1 MKTVFNKSEVAHVWA
16 QQNQDHGRTSSDNF
30 SFHGPKIYSY
40 STCMGWFVQPG
51 VVILDDAHYSVTTSR
66 HQQLIKQALHSRIQK
81 IFVPGADPSDSLLR
95 NANKCVGKA
104 ISLLETVAT
113 RKVRAYGKVSYT
125 LREALEYTDAV
136 RELAN
141 VEDDLKQ
148 RAQIESLYYGMDRL
162 MVALSVLLDELRCDG
177 TKQVTKAAAEAL
189 LLAIK
194 TYNAQ
199 AHAASLDERFAQF
212 IVDLKETE
220 ARDPIAATLRAWL
233 ALDDAGSLYNR
244 ITGQQQK
251 LWRARVKRM
260 QVKHVKVA
268 LASIVEPASKYPNID
283 TLEHKQRVLACFSE
297 HMWATG
303 LFEKAAN
310 ALDAYRTVVVTRGV
324 DELLATGAED
334 TQFGYGRM
342 PRSEQLAIAAKGYPE
357 LEQAVASAV
366 AELHR
371 RKLEAN
377 AEKIAKWRA
386 GEDTY
391 LPHELDT
398 MLRVADD
405 VIETSKGA
413 RVPLAVAPALW
424 ALVKAARAGKQL
436 SVGTRDR
443 RVGNYTLEEV
453 KSDGSLIIGCHTLPY
468 EELALLAKQ
477 LGYQSESDSRGE
489 AEGTTK
495 GSTGA

>member
-1 MKTVFNKSEVAHVWA
+1 MKTVFSTNEVAHVWA
-16 QQNQDHGRTSSDNF
+16 QQNQDHGRNSNDTF
-30 SFHGPKIYSY
+30 SFCEENIYSY
-40 STCMGWFVQPG
+40 STCLGWFVNPG
-51 VVILDDAHYSVTTSR
+51 VVILDDAHYSPTTQR
-66 HQQLIKQALHSRIQK
+66 HQSHIQQALRGSVQK
-81 IFVPGADPSDSLLR
+81 IFVPHADPSDSLLR
-95 NANKCVGKA
+95 NANKCVSKA
-104 ISLLETVAT
+104 IQLLETVAT
-113 RKVRAYGKVSYT
+113 RKVRANGKVRYVLMDALSYIDT
-125 LREALEYTDAV
+125 V
-136 RELAN
+136 QQLAN

-162 MVALSVLLDELRCDG
+162 MVALSVLLDELRCDE

-199 AHAASLDERFAQF
+199 AHAASMDERFAQF
-212 IVDLKETE
+212 IVELKEEE
-220 ARDPIAATLRAWL
+220 ARDPIAATLRACL
-233 ALDDAGSLYNR
+233 PMDDAGSLYNR

-251 LWRARVKRM
+251 LWRARVKHM
-260 QVKHVKVA
+260 QVSHVVAA
-268 LASIVEPASKYPNID
+268 LASIVEPASKYPNFE

-297 HMWATG
+297 RMRATG

-310 ALDAYRTVVVTRGV
+310 ALDAYRIVVVTRGV
-324 DELLATGAED
+324 EELLATGAED

-366 AELHR
+366 AELHKR
-371 RKLEAN
+371 RLEAN

-386 GEDTY
+386 GEEVH

-398 MLRVADD
+398 MLRISRDGAGEDRC
-405 VIETSKGA
+405 IETSRGA
-413 RVPLAVAPALW
+413 RVPLAVAPGLW
-424 ALVKAARAGKQL
+424 RMVKSVHAGTAWSGPL
-436 SVGTRDR
+436 GF
-443 RVGNYTLEEV
+443 RVGSYTLDEV

-477 LGYQSESDSRGE
+477 LGYQSESDSQE
-489 AEGTTK
+489 IKA
-495 GSTGA
+495 